1 MLVFDVLLMTNLWQF
16 RFQFIL
22 SISSWFSS
30 ICQQHFIHCLGF
42 LNFYEWH
49 LRVSF
54 RCQNFAFD
62 IMCNVWCVVSVF
74 ARTFHWKC
82 VNCILFIIAN
92 NTCVDN
98 WCQHYKY
105 CTVLPSDCCHPPALY
120 LNKKPT
126 QNPPNDKVNISISTN
141 KQT

>member
-49 LRVSF
+49 LSVSF

-92 NTCVDN
+92 NMRWQLMSALQILYT
-98 WCQHYKY
+98 
-105 CTVLPSDCCHPPALY
+105 PPYRLLSSPCALS
-120 LNKKPT
+120 KQK
-126 QNPPNDKVNISISTN
+126 NPHKTHQMT
-141 KQT
+141 K